1 MSANIVSLHGAP
13 IKGYVEPETRARVV
27 RMLADALERAKA
39 SKIAGIRI
47 VEIDE
52 NNVPSGVKAGDIS
65 FAMLGVM
72 VSMTADLERG
82 LDRLMPFET
91 EAAGAS
97 SEPRDS
103 DDE

>member
-1 MSANIVSLHGAP
+1 MSADIVSLHGAP
-13 IKGYVEPETRARVV
+13 IKGYVEPETRTRVV
-27 RMLADALERAKA
+27 RMLTDALERAKA
-39 SKIAGIRI
+39 GKISGIRI

-52 NNVPSGVKAGDIS
+52 NNVPQGAKAGDIS

-91 EAAGAS
+91 EVADAPDGPPS
-97 SEPRDS
+97 S